1 MSDKGLGLMPPLYSS
16 FFDVFDQAEFTSDR
30 QSTSALP
37 PQTTLPWLARKA
49 LSGRSVS
56 ARPPSKLAAPRSAA
70 SI

>member
-1 MSDKGLGLMPPLYSS
+1 MPPLYSS

-37 PQTTLPWLARKA
+37 PQTTLPWLAREA
-49 LSGRSVS
+49 RSAS